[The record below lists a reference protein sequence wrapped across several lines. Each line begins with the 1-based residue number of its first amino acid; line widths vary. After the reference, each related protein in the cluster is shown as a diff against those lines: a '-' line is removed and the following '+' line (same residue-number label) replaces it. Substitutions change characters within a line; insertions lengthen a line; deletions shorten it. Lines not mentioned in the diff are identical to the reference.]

1 MREELL
7 RTDRAMSAIGCN
19 STCLSIDTVPRSN
32 RLAAES
38 ATRMGASVFTTKAL
52 IRRPLARTGDCHGD
66 FKSVGELSFKT
77 YVDWSTAEV
86 VFLRFV

>member
-1 MREELL
+1 MPRLQAEQL
-7 RTDRAMSAIGCN
+7 IG
-19 STCLSIDTVPRSN
+19 TT
-32 RLAAES
+32 
-38 ATRMGASVFTTKAL
+38 VFTIKRL
-52 IRRPLARTGDCHGD
+52 IRLYFLARTGDCHGD

>member
-1 MREELL
+1 MGVTTNPIYASEAFLPISF
-7 RTDRAMSAIGCN
+7 RAADFLQIY
-19 STCLSIDTVPRSN
+19 VPF
-32 RLAAES
+32 L
-38 ATRMGASVFTTKAL
+38 FTTDAAKRL
-52 IRRPLARTGDCHGD
+52 RRARSGDCHGD